1 MQKSVCFL
9 CFNNW
14 FDFDMA
20 RRKLGLHSFEMQLI
34 AVIKSTKVHG
44 GNLHFFRTSDVMRLG
59 LEADVVGTSKKITGF
74 K

>member
-1 MQKSVCFL
+1 
-9 CFNNW
+9 
-14 FDFDMA
+14 MA
-20 RRKLGLHSFEMQLI
+20 RRKLGPHSFEMQLI